1 MVSLSFCISSLKPIA
16 VVVGFGW
23 ACFGVSGVFEVCAPA
38 CLLVWAGEERTAEAV
53 SCSAVCTN
61 LQAAFTRCWGVWC
74 VVLSSSVWSCGR
86 MSDAVTSRS
95 F

>member
-1 MVSLSFCISSLKPIA
+1 MVSLSFCISSLKPIT

-23 ACFGVSGVFEVCAPA
+23 AGFGVSGVFEVCAPA

-53 SCSAVCTN
+53 SRSAVCIK
-61 LQAAFTRCWGVWC
+61 LQAASARCWGIWC
-74 VVLSSSVWSCGR
+74 VLLSRSAWSCGR